1 MTQVRVLIVNNDRI
15 LLRALS
21 EILRLRMAD
30 VRVDTAESGA
40 DAIPR
45 LLAEEYKAI
54 VADVKMPGSNGLS
67 LLAEIQLLRPKTP
80 IIIVTGPGE
89 HELAIQA
96 LREGSFD
103 FLQKPIDYDHLIASL
118 RRSIHTSESRGGDIR
133 QAIALQRH
141 ANELKRTLDGRKR
154 ELEETTRAI
163 ESPHKWLMGPG
174 RKMQKVFQEITLVAN
189 SPLTILIEGE
199 SGTGKELVAR
209 AIHQLSSRCKK
220 PFVDV
225 DCGAIPDTLIE
236 SELFGYEKGA
246 FTGADQRKEGRFQLA
261 DGGSLFLDEI
271 ANLSLSTQVKFLRV
285 LQERHAHPLG
295 GKQPFQVNARIIAA
309 SNVLLQQE
317 VQKGHFR
324 LDLLHRL
331 NEFSIALPALR
342 ERDDILDLANYFL
355 AEASLEFGCPA
366 RELSEAAAE
375 VLLRYSWPGNV
386 RELRNTIRRAA
397 VCACDVIEPGHLSH
411 LTTHVSPTTVHDSQ
425 SFLVDRPLKEIAE
438 TAAADAERQAIRQ
451 ALLAAEGNRS
461 KAARCLRT
469 DYKTLY
475 LKMKQYGIPLEEFK
489 KSCGPG

>member
-1 MTQVRVLIVNNDRI
+1 MTTSNSARTCEDGVMTQVRVLIVNNDRI

-96 LREGSFD
+96 LREGFFD

-141 ANELKRTLDGRKR
+141 ANELKQTLDGRKR
-154 ELEETTRAI
+154 ELEEATRAN

-271 ANLSLSTQVKFLRV
+271 ANLSLATQAKLLRV
-285 LQERHAHPLG
+285 LQERHVHPLG

-317 VQKGHFR
+317 VQAGRFR
-324 LDLLHRL
+324 LDLYHRL
-331 NEFSIALPALR
+331 NEFAIVLPPLR
-342 ERDDILDLANYFL
+342 ERDDILDLANEFV
-355 AEASLEFGCPA
+355 AEASAEFGCPT
-366 RELSEAAAE
+366 REISEAASE
-375 VLLRYSWPGNV
+375 VLLNYHWPGNV
-386 RELRNTIRRAA
+386 RELRNVIRRSVVLASE
-397 VCACDVIEPGHLSH
+397 VIEPA
-411 LTTHVSPTTVHDSQ
+411 DF
-425 SFLVDRPLKEIAE
+425 SFLAADASPPTAVGCQPALVGRSLRAIADA
-438 TAAADAERQAIRQ
+438 AAAD
-451 ALLAAEGNRS
+451 
-461 KAARCLRT
+461 
-469 DYKTLY
+469 
-475 LKMKQYGIPLEEFK
+475 
-489 KSCGPG
+489 